1 MEETGQATLI
11 GRRRGQSYSS
21 HRSPFSV
28 WKSSIL
34 ALTRHLMSNYLW
46 TCQFQQGFCVFKYTG
61 SMTKT
66 PSWSSVLKSLR
77 SLCFKCSGLFAHF
90 TDEKLSIR
98 GCHLPGKQLASGI
111 GIQMQVSWLLLGRSS
126 PSTERKGQPWLHGL
140 GITVCLK
147 QFWATVI
154 SISLCNLFHDDYYWP
169 SALASHSDKSE
180 ALAPLKQHPSK
191 CHWCIICFPLGIAP
205 HASNII
211 WILQPPCFLL
221 FHFLS

>member
-21 HRSPFSV
+21 HQSPFSV
-28 WKSSIL
+28 WKSYIL

-46 TCQFQQGFCVFKYTG
+46 TCQFQQGFCVFKYKG

-77 SLCFKCSGLFAHF
+77 SLCCKCSGLFAHF

-140 GITVCLK
+140 GITVLCALSSSRPRSSV
-147 QFWATVI
+147 FRCVI
-154 SISLCNLFHDDYYWP
+154 YFMMIIIGLLLWRAIVINPRPLPHSSNIHP
-169 SALASHSDKSE
+169 SAIDV
-180 ALAPLKQHPSK
+180 
-191 CHWCIICFPLGIAP
+191 
-205 HASNII
+205 
-211 WILQPPCFLL
+211 
-221 FHFLS
+221 